1 MTVDFCDYFWGEK
14 NNGFDVLYHNM
25 KYGLVASKELSDFLR
40 ERTNIEE
47 TCSKLLAKLAKQ
59 TGSTT
64 TTGTFSPLWQ
74 LLRVSIEKLTTL
86 HLQMVHKVCELV
98 KDVTKYT
105 DELHK
110 KHKNVKEEQ
119 SSTLEAVQVIQSTT
133 LALQKAK
140 DVYVQKGGE
149 LDKLRKDNASARD
162 IEKAE
167 TKLKKAQDDYKVLV
181 EKYSAV
187 KDEFEKKMTLACKVF
202 QEVEELHLKQM
213 KDFLSLYTELLET
226 NHDEIGKVH
235 VEFKKQCLELTVDK
249 LLEQFVL
256 SKYTGLE
263 KPEIIEFEEV
273 CMNSTSSSLN
283 QIPDSSSDSRSVQ
296 GTNSPVLTNISQNP
310 SATSVSSEK
319 PSTAKREGALSK
331 SNRTI
336 SLSADHSTCSLPQG
350 SVRGSKW
357 FLRSRRD
364 KRKEKKTKKKK
375 DSGEII
381 ASSKED
387 NKSDDEKEEQDQ
399 SKNSTP
405 EIDEEGYRIQ
415 PSSQWNVDKRS
426 FDSTDSD
433 SDDER
438 EKRLHVEIKPLS
450 NGSAPISASVDE
462 LRATVENISLMPLG
476 THTLRNRRGS
486 AHDDGTMKR
495 SKSVSQQ
502 LNSVKISNDL
512 IGLNLFQS
520 AASSPNP
527 IQQQQYS
534 SLTSPTLSLTNK
546 SISPPNA
553 YPAVTSRYAA
563 DLGDLFFEVGDIQ
576 QQPAQV
582 KQSPPSTTPAG
593 SISIPRPPSRRENA
607 GPRGQLSPISIG
619 RTDSLSS
626 LEFRSSGV
634 VGPSR
639 GPSPLTI
646 GLSDT
651 FPLAVAFHEIIH
663 AYFKG
668 SNESRCQVKMFGD
681 MMVSF
686 PAGIVNVLANN
697 PNPAKLTFRL
707 KNTARVEN
715 LLPNKQLVF
724 FDNAAAFSDSIVYEF
739 NMPALT
745 LLLRKQFEQNP
756 VASYFNVDILKY
768 QIKPRNTAA
777 ASCPFQ
783 LVSFYKCSGTH
794 TDLKIDYKYNSHSM
808 SMATPL
814 VNVSVS
820 ATLNSSIQ
828 NMQSKPPAQWQAD
841 TNTAVWKFA
850 ELSQH
855 SDNQGSG
862 SLKAR
867 FEVGAVSSVSTINT
881 QFNCEGTTLSGVEF
895 ELAGTG
901 YRVSLIKR
909 RFVAGKYICDSEPD
923 AKSSAPHSVSSNVS
937 TSDC

>member
-319 PSTAKREGALSK
+319 PSTAKREG
-331 SNRTI
+331 
-336 SLSADHSTCSLPQG
+336 
-350 SVRGSKW
+350 